1 MAIYNGGYPA
11 NYQNPYQQQMMSPP
25 TIRAEIVQVENEQAA
40 ANYPVGTG
48 MSQMMIARD
57 ESAIFVKSVSANG
70 AVMDVYVRRPPAP
83 PEPKFVPADYVRKD
97 EIAALIAEAMKKEEH
112 HEPV

>member
-1 MAIYNGGYPA
+1 MAYYP
-11 NYQNPYQQQMMSPP
+11 NYSPYSYQQQMMSPP
-25 TIRAEIVQVENEQAA
+25 TIRAEIVQVDNEQAA

-48 MSQMMIARD
+48 MSQMMISKD

-83 PEPKFVPADYVRKD
+83 PEPKFVPGDYVRKD
-97 EIAALIAEAMKKEEH
+97 EIAEIVAAMLKKEENN
-112 HEPV
+112 EPV

>member
-1 MAIYNGGYPA
+1 MAYYPNYSPYN
-11 NYQNPYQQQMMSPP
+11 YQQQMMSPP
-25 TIRAEIVQVENEQAA
+25 TIRAEIVQVDNEQAA

-48 MSQMMIARD
+48 MSQMMIAKD

-70 AVMDVYVRRPPAP
+70 AVMDVYIRRPPAP
-83 PEPKFVPADYVRKD
+83 PEPKFVPGDYVRKD
-97 EIAALIAEAMKKEEH
+97 EIAEIVAAMLKKEEN

>member
-1 MAIYNGGYPA
+1 MAY
-11 NYQNPYQQQMMSPP
+11 YQPYSYQPVMSPP

-57 ESAIFVKSVSANG
+57 DSAIFVKSVSPNG
-70 AVMDVYVRRPPAP
+70 ATMDVYIRRPPAP
-83 PEPKFVPADYVRKD
+83 PEPKFVPGEYVRKD
-97 EIAALIAEAMKKEEH
+97 EIAALIAEAMKGAGN
-112 HEPV
+112 EPV

>member
-1 MAIYNGGYPA
+1 MPYYPA
-11 NYQNPYQQQMMSPP
+11 TYQSPYSAYQPQQMMGPP

-40 ANYPVGTG
+40 HNYPVGTG

-57 ESAIFVKSVSANG
+57 DSAIYIKSVSANG
-70 AVMDVYVRRPPAP
+70 TTFDAYDRRPPAP
-83 PEPKFVPADYVRKD
+83 PEPKFVPGDYVRKD
-97 EIAALIAEAMKKEEH
+97 EIAAIIAEAMKKEEN